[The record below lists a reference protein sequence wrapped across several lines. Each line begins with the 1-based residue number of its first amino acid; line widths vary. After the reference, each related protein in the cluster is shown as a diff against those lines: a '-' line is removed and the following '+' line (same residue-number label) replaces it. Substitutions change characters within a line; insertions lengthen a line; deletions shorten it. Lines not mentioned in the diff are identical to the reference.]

1 MMASLFDSI
10 KRLLPQ
16 TGPLASSLVQR
27 IGLGLLVVVAVSFPL
42 VVQTPPLDLPEGVPA
57 SRTVRAPRS
66 VQFVDEEATEDLRSE
81 AAGAVEPVVRYD
93 EEIVT
98 QAREQIARFFDFTI
112 EARSDASILATTTP
126 ELIAGSIAAR
136 LETEYPV
143 FESAVISTASKMSR
157 EQLEATKTSAMQLA
171 TTLMSRR
178 MTEVDLAEAITTLGA
193 SIRSMPY
200 PTEQQAVI
208 AAVVAADLRPTLV
221 VDDIASE
228 AARKAA
234 ADEIDAV
241 IVARQAGENIVVEG
255 EIVTAEDLE
264 IIKRLGLFDQSG
276 SPASLAALV
285 ALVAFMIGSV
295 GAFIWR
301 YDTPVWMSLRSLA
314 VLSSLFVG
322 MIWVTRV
329 LLWWRPDISIY
340 ILPVPLAAMLA
351 TLLIS
356 AREGLLTA
364 VLSSLAA
371 VMLGFATGDTVVA
384 TLVWAMGAVV
394 GVSFMTDRRRLFYVG
409 STLVAIGALVGF
421 VGTLAAG
428 TPLDEAV
435 KASGFGAIGG
445 MLSAVLGYGL
455 LPFFE
460 HLFGIT
466 TDVRLLELANPAQP
480 LLRELM
486 TSAPGTYSHSVMT
499 GNLAEAAA
507 ESIGANQL
515 LARVGA
521 YYHDVG
527 KIRRPAFFVEN
538 QAGGSNPHDDT
549 APSLSALIITSHV
562 KEGIELARK
571 HRLPREIIS
580 IIQEHHGTSLVSYFY
595 NKAAAGDGPVYE
607 ADFRYDGRKP
617 QSQEAALVMLADSC
631 EAAVRAVKKPTSNR
645 IEATVRS
652 VISGKVD
659 DGQLDDSDLTLA
671 HIESVAKVYSRM
683 LASIYHPRIE
693 YPTTAPRRSD
703 HVQHPAHE
711 SS

>member
-1 MMASLFDSI
+1 MASLFDSI
-10 KRLLPQ
+10 KRILPQ
-16 TGPLASSLVQR
+16 KGLLASSLVQR

-98 QAREQIARFFDFTI
+98 QAREQIAKFFDFTI

-136 LETEYPV
+136 LETEYPE

-193 SIRSMPY
+193 SIKSMPY

-301 YDTPVWMSLRSLA
+301 YDTP
-314 VLSSLFVG
+314 
-322 MIWVTRV
+322 IW
-329 LLWWRPDISIY
+329 
-340 ILPVPLAAMLA
+340 
-351 TLLIS
+351 
-356 AREGLLTA
+356 
-364 VLSSLAA
+364 
-371 VMLGFATGDTVVA
+371 
-384 TLVWAMGAVV
+384 
-394 GVSFMTDRRRLFYVG
+394 
-409 STLVAIGALVGF
+409 
-421 VGTLAAG
+421 
-428 TPLDEAV
+428 
-435 KASGFGAIGG
+435 
-445 MLSAVLGYGL
+445 
-455 LPFFE
+455 
-460 HLFGIT
+460 
-466 TDVRLLELANPAQP
+466 
-480 LLRELM
+480 
-486 TSAPGTYSHSVMT
+486 
-499 GNLAEAAA
+499 
-507 ESIGANQL
+507 
-515 LARVGA
+515 
-521 YYHDVG
+521 
-527 KIRRPAFFVEN
+527 
-538 QAGGSNPHDDT
+538 
-549 APSLSALIITSHV
+549 
-562 KEGIELARK
+562 
-571 HRLPREIIS
+571 
-580 IIQEHHGTSLVSYFY
+580 
-595 NKAAAGDGPVYE
+595 
-607 ADFRYDGRKP
+607 
-617 QSQEAALVMLADSC
+617 
-631 EAAVRAVKKPTSNR
+631 
-645 IEATVRS
+645 
-652 VISGKVD
+652 
-659 DGQLDDSDLTLA
+659 
-671 HIESVAKVYSRM
+671 
-683 LASIYHPRIE
+683 
-693 YPTTAPRRSD
+693 
-703 HVQHPAHE
+703 
-711 SS
+711 

>member
-1 MMASLFDSI
+1 MASLFDSI
-10 KRLLPQ
+10 KRILPQ
-16 TGPLASSLVQR
+16 KGLLASSLVQR

-98 QAREQIARFFDFTI
+98 QAREQIAKFFDFTI

-136 LETEYPV
+136 LETEYPE

-193 SIRSMPY
+193 SIKSMPY

-264 IIKRLGLFDQSG
+264 IIKRRGLFDQSG

-301 YDTPVWMSLRSLA
+301 YDTP
-314 VLSSLFVG
+314 
-322 MIWVTRV
+322 IW
-329 LLWWRPDISIY
+329 
-340 ILPVPLAAMLA
+340 
-351 TLLIS
+351 
-356 AREGLLTA
+356 
-364 VLSSLAA
+364 
-371 VMLGFATGDTVVA
+371 
-384 TLVWAMGAVV
+384 
-394 GVSFMTDRRRLFYVG
+394 
-409 STLVAIGALVGF
+409 
-421 VGTLAAG
+421 
-428 TPLDEAV
+428 
-435 KASGFGAIGG
+435 
-445 MLSAVLGYGL
+445 
-455 LPFFE
+455 
-460 HLFGIT
+460 
-466 TDVRLLELANPAQP
+466 
-480 LLRELM
+480 
-486 TSAPGTYSHSVMT
+486 
-499 GNLAEAAA
+499 
-507 ESIGANQL
+507 
-515 LARVGA
+515 
-521 YYHDVG
+521 
-527 KIRRPAFFVEN
+527 
-538 QAGGSNPHDDT
+538 
-549 APSLSALIITSHV
+549 
-562 KEGIELARK
+562 
-571 HRLPREIIS
+571 
-580 IIQEHHGTSLVSYFY
+580 
-595 NKAAAGDGPVYE
+595 
-607 ADFRYDGRKP
+607 
-617 QSQEAALVMLADSC
+617 
-631 EAAVRAVKKPTSNR
+631 
-645 IEATVRS
+645 
-652 VISGKVD
+652 
-659 DGQLDDSDLTLA
+659 
-671 HIESVAKVYSRM
+671 
-683 LASIYHPRIE
+683 
-693 YPTTAPRRSD
+693 
-703 HVQHPAHE
+703 
-711 SS
+711 